1 MKNERIIW
9 LIEWRDKERR
19 RMQEGKGERQIG
31 KMEERKEE
39 GREKKD
45 RMKGVMKERGG
56 RWENPEGR

>member
-31 KMEERKEE
+31 KKEERKEE
-39 GREKKD
+39 GRE
-45 RMKGVMKERGG
+45 
-56 RWENPEGR
+56 